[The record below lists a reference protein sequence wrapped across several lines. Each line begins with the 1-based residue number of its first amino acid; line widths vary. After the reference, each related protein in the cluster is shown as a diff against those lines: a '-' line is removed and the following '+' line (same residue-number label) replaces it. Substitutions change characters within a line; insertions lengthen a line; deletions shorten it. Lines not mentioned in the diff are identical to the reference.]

1 MTTTSVTGLIDD
13 LFRHETGRLISV
25 LTRIFGPENLEMAE
39 DVVQDSMIE
48 ALHQWSERGVPGN
61 PSGWLFR
68 VAKNKALN
76 IVNREKYKRRYS
88 SDVIHFLHSEWTAE
102 PALNHIFSEQ
112 EIMDDQLRMIFTC
125 CHPSLSADSQV
136 ALTLKTL
143 CGFTVPEIAKAFLT
157 TEENIK
163 KRLVRARQKIRN
175 EKLPFNVPAGAQL
188 GSRLQAVL
196 ETIYL
201 LFNEG
206 YSASKGSELIRYEL
220 CGEAIRLTE
229 IICTYEK
236 LQDKSTVYALLALM
250 YLNASRF
257 KSRTDDTGN
266 IFTMAEQDRSLWD
279 RSFIQKGLQEL
290 EKSPSSIDLSI
301 YHILATIS
309 AYHCAAPDFAS
320 TDWTSI
326 LLLYDKLAEVD
337 HSPLVLLNRAI
348 ALSKVNGVY
357 RAIEE
362 LEKIEH
368 DPAIVSYHLFYS
380 TQAEFYLQTNNLQKA
395 AKSIEKAI
403 SLSALEAE
411 RSLLRK
417 KLELCKIV

>member
-1 MTTTSVTGLIDD
+1 
-13 LFRHETGRLISV
+13 
-25 LTRIFGPENLEMAE
+25 MAE
-39 DVVQDSMIE
+39 DVVQDSMVE
-48 ALHQWSERGVPGN
+48 ALHQWSEKGLPEN

-76 IVNREKYKRRYS
+76 IVNREKYKRKYS

-112 EIMDDQLRMIFTC
+112 EIMDDQLRMMFTC

-143 CGFTVPEIAKAFLT
+143 CGFTIPEIAKAFLT

-188 GSRLQAVL
+188 GSRLQTVL

-220 CGEAIRLTE
+220 CGEAIRMAE
-229 IICTYEK
+229 IISTYEK

-257 KSRTDDTGN
+257 KSRTDEAGN

-279 RSFIQKGLQEL
+279 RSFIQKGLQYL
-290 EKSPSSIDLSI
+290 ERSTSSTHLSI

-309 AYHCAAPDFAS
+309 AYHCAAPDFVS
-320 TDWTSI
+320 TDWKSI
-326 LLLYDKLAEVD
+326 LLLYDKLAGVD

-348 ALSKVNGVY
+348 ALAKVNGAY
-357 RAIEE
+357 SAIEE
-362 LEKIEH
+362 LEKIKH
-368 DPAIVSYHLFYS
+368 DPALSSYHLFYS
-380 TQAEFYLQTNNLQKA
+380 TQAEFYMQTNNFQKA
-395 AKSIEKAI
+395 VESLGKAI
-403 SLSALEAE
+403 ALSPLEAE
-411 RSLLRK
+411 KELLRK
-417 KLELCKIV
+417 KLELCKID

>member
-220 CGEAIRLTE
+220 CGEAIRLAE

-279 RSFIQKGLQEL
+279 RSFIQKGLQYL
-290 EKSPSSIDLSI
+290 EKSTSSIDLSI